1 MKRVIETFNYRE
13 FVDKALNR
21 KLSEGN
27 SESSRKG
34 GKSFTQ
40 TKSFEETVDFATNG
54 WDLGLE
60 QYKIEDGVLS
70 SGTTHLEPSLAGCM
84 PHVQNYIMG
93 FPQQMY
99 DLYDEREYNLPT
111 LDLVVSLGYAGRVN
125 GSDALNFSKSIVGYI
140 NKMSSTH
147 NIRLTGIF
155 ATKQIRTE
163 YDVIVNLK
171 DFDSPM
177 VVNNIAFAFH
187 PSFFRRLWFSIA
199 EAKSFLAYGYGQARG
214 DYRDS
219 VEKSIDTSKSDKVI
233 FTKNLGDIDNYTWSP
248 EDIESVTIQ

>member
-1 MKRVIETFNYRE
+1 MKNYTDIFTYTE
-13 FVDKALNR
+13 FVDKAINR
-21 KLSEGN
+21 EIHSGN
-27 SESSRKG
+27 RNGSRTGTKG
-34 GKSFTQ
+34 FTQ
-40 TKSFEETVDFATNG
+40 SESFEETVDFAKNG

-60 QYKIEDGVLS
+60 QYKIEDGVLT
-70 SGTTHLEPSLAGCM
+70 SGTTHLNPSLAGCI

-111 LDLVVSLGYAGRVN
+111 LDLVVSLGYAGSVR
-125 GSDALNFSKSIVGYI
+125 GSDALRFSKSLVGYI

-155 ATKQIRTE
+155 ATKQGGKAE
-163 YDVIVNLK
+163 YDTIVTLK
-171 DFDSPM
+171 DFDEAM

-199 EAKSFLAYGYGQARG
+199 ESKSYLSSGYGHSRK
-214 DYRDS
+214 DYTS
-219 VEKSIDTSKSDKVI
+219 SISKAIDTSKSDKVI
-233 FTKNLGDIDNYTWSP
+233 YTKDLGDIDSFTWSP
-248 EDIESVTIQ
+248 EDIDNVTH

>member
-1 MKRVIETFNYRE
+1 MKRAVDTFSYRE
-13 FVDKALNR
+13 FVDEAVNR
-21 KLSEGN
+21 KLHANN
-27 SESSRKG
+27 SQSSRSG
-34 GKSFTQ
+34 SENFTQSKSFDESV
-40 TKSFEETVDFATNG
+40 KWATEG

-60 QYKIEDGVLS
+60 QYKIEDGVMT
-70 SGTTHLEPSLAGCM
+70 SGTTHLNPSLAGCM

-111 LDLVVSLGYAGRVN
+111 LDLIVSLGYAGGVN
-125 GSDALNFSKSIVGYI
+125 GSDALKFSKSLVGYI

-155 ATKQIRTE
+155 ATKQRGTE

-171 DFDSPM
+171 DFDKAM

-199 EAKSFLAYGYGQARG
+199 ESKPFLSSGYGQSRKN
-214 DYRDS
+214 YKQS
-219 VEKSIDTSKSDKVI
+219 VEKTLDTSKSDKVI
-233 FTKNLGDIDNYTWSP
+233 FTKDLGDVDEFTWSP
-248 EDIESVTIQ
+248 DDIESVTF